1 MKKPHNIETLEELVS
16 RLFPNGCVES
26 DNDGQ
31 LLIYTGLQG
40 EDDGSLAD
48 WDADEDRPI

>member
-1 MKKPHNIETLEELVS
+1 MKKPHNIETLEKLVS

-31 LLIYTGLQG
+31 LLIYTGLQE